1 MALQISTW
9 TWLAFSIGILAA
21 SAILLFSFLS
31 YFRRDFQFWPPERN
45 KPWQYH
51 AFWLLFR
58 IFVVSLIALCILDY
72 RSMSSAP
79 TWFGTVGWPLAAAGF
94 GAALYLTNFLG
105 WKTAYSIH
113 PEGLRTDGA
122 FARSR
127 NPIYLVTW
135 VGMIG
140 LGLAVMSLL
149 TAILLALWALF
160 YWLAPLL
167 EEPWLER
174 EYGNAYLIYKQKTP
188 RFV

>member
-1 MALQISTW
+1 M
-9 TWLAFSIGILAA
+9 
-21 SAILLFSFLS
+21 
-31 YFRRDFQFWPPERN
+31 N
-45 KPWQYH
+45 
-51 AFWLLFR
+51 
-58 IFVVSLIALCILDY
+58 
-72 RSMSSAP
+72 SAP

-127 NPIYLVTW
+127 NPIYIVTW